1 MEILLVEDNPDHFE
15 IIKSALVGFDYGVA
29 KVVHAKSLDD
39 AKEQILSSDYDV
51 ILFDLSLPDSTIQET
66 VDFLTHLNID
76 APIVVLSSLNDLG
89 IAKELLR
96 NQIQDYIPKDEISP
110 SFLNR
115 VCTYAIERK
124 LQQVKLEQRNKDMQA
139 FCSMLSHDFK
149 GSVRRIGHIA
159 SFLQEDLQERIELT
173 DKESKFF
180 QSIQRNTTSIQSMVD
195 SLHEYLTVSYT
206 SLTFEKIDTNELLE
220 SIEYD
225 LKENQEKPFDLT
237 SNAELVSLYG
247 HRSLLTHM
255 LLNLFNNSIK
265 YNDSKP
271 DINFSISEVAGN
283 RLEITI
289 KDNGIGIEEKF
300 HKDIFKPFRRLF
312 SQEEY
317 TGTGLGLSI
326 VKRIVELHKGKIK
339 VTSKPGAGT
348 TFIITLPNAG

>member
-1 MEILLVEDNPDHFE
+1 MEILLVEDNPEDYA
-15 IIKSALVGFDYGVA
+15 IVKSALVGFDYGVG
-29 KVVHAKSLDD
+29 KVIHAKNLDE
-39 AKEQILSSDYDV
+39 AKEQILSDDFDV

-66 VDFLTHLNID
+66 VDFLTHLNTD

-124 LQQVKLEQRNKDMQA
+124 LQQVKLEQRNEDMRA

-159 SFLQEDLQERIELT
+159 SFLQEDLTERIELT

-195 SLHEYLTVSYT
+195 SLLEYLTVSYT
-206 SLTFEKIDTNELLE
+206 SLSFEKIDTNELLE

-225 LKENQEKPFDLT
+225 LKEKQEKAFVLT
-237 SNAELVSLYG
+237 SDAELVSLYG
-247 HRSLLTHM
+247 HRSLLIPM
-255 LLNLFNNSIK
+255 FLNLFNNSIK
-265 YNDSKP
+265 YNDNKP
-271 DINFSISEVAGN
+271 EITFSISEVAGN

-289 KDNGIGIEEKF
+289 QDNGIGIEQKF
-300 HKDIFKPFRRLF
+300 HKDIFQPFRRLF

-317 TGTGLGLSI
+317 SGTGLGLSI
-326 VKRIVELHKGKIK
+326 VKIIVELHKGKIK
-339 VTSKPGAGT
+339 VTSEPGAGT
-348 TFIITLPNAG
+348 TLKITLPTAN

>member
-1 MEILLVEDNPDHFE
+1 MEILLVEDNPEDYA
-15 IIKSALVGFDYGVA
+15 IVKSALVGFDYGVG
-29 KVVHAKSLDD
+29 KVIHAKNLDE
-39 AKEQILSSDYDV
+39 AKEQILSDDFDV
-51 ILFDLSLPDSTIQET
+51 ILFDLGLPDSTIQET
-66 VDFLTHLNID
+66 VDFLTHLNTD

-124 LQQVKLEQRNKDMQA
+124 LQQVKLEQRNEDMRA

-159 SFLQEDLQERIELT
+159 SFLQEDLTERVELT

-195 SLHEYLTVSYT
+195 SLLEYLTVSYT
-206 SLTFEKIDTNELLE
+206 SLSFEKIDTNELLE

-225 LKENQEKPFDLT
+225 LKEKQEKAFVLT
-237 SNAELVSLYG
+237 SDAELVSLYG
-247 HRSLLTHM
+247 HRSLLIPM
-255 LLNLFNNSIK
+255 FLNLFNNSIK
-265 YNDSKP
+265 YNDNKP
-271 DINFSISEVAGN
+271 EITFSISEVAGN

-289 KDNGIGIEEKF
+289 QDNGIGIEQKS
-300 HKDIFKPFRRLF
+300 HKDIFQPFRRLF

-317 TGTGLGLSI
+317 SGTGLGLSV
-326 VKRIVELHKGKIK
+326 VKIIVELHKGKIK
-339 VTSKPGAGT
+339 VTSEPGAGT
-348 TFIITLPNAG
+348 TLKITLPNAN

>member
-1 MEILLVEDNPDHFE
+1 MEILLVEDNPEDYA
-15 IIKSALVGFDYGVA
+15 IVKSALVGFDYGVG
-29 KVVHAKSLDD
+29 KVIHAKNLDE
-39 AKEQILSSDYDV
+39 AKEQILSDDFDV

-66 VDFLTHLNID
+66 VDFLTHLNTD
-76 APIVVLSSLNDLG
+76 APVVVLSSLNDLG
-89 IAKELLR
+89 IAKEVLN

-124 LQQVKLEQRNKDMQA
+124 LQQVKLEQRNEDMRA

-159 SFLQEDLQERIELT
+159 SFLQEDLTERVELT

-195 SLHEYLTVSYT
+195 SLLEYLTVSYT
-206 SLTFEKIDTNELLE
+206 SLSFEKIDTNELLE

-225 LKENQEKPFDLT
+225 LKEKQEKAFVLT
-237 SNAELVSLYG
+237 SDAELVSLYG
-247 HRSLLTHM
+247 HRSLLIPM
-255 LLNLFNNSIK
+255 FLNLFNNSIK
-265 YNDSKP
+265 YNDNKP
-271 DINFSISEVAGN
+271 EITFSISEVAGN

-289 KDNGIGIEEKF
+289 QDNGIGIEQKF
-300 HKDIFKPFRRLF
+300 HKDIFQPFRRLF

-317 TGTGLGLSI
+317 SGTGLGLSI
-326 VKRIVELHKGKIK
+326 VKIIVELHKGKIK
-339 VTSKPGAGT
+339 VTSEPGAGT
-348 TFIITLPNAG
+348 TLKITLPNAN